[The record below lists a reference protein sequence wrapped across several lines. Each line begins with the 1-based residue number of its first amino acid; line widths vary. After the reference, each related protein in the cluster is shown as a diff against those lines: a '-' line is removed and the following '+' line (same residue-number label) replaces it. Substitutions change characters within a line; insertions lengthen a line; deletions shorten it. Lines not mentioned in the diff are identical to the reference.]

1 MIIIRS
7 FDVNHPGEEVQNLKG
22 GVAGGSILQGV
33 LRLGDEIEIRP
44 GHVRRDADG
53 NIRCTPIL
61 SRILSLRAEANEL
74 QYAVPGGL
82 IGVGLLVDPTLTRA
96 DKLVGQVLGVKGTLP
111 GIFMEIDI
119 NFFLLRRLLGVKM
132 VEGEKGARVRVF
144 VCVCVCACVV
154 VAGGGARASSGGDDE
169 TNTQL
174 TQIWS
179 NKPNLLIIIPDGV

>member
-7 FDVNHPGEEVQNLKG
+7 FDVNKPGEEVADLMG

-33 LRLGDEIEIRP
+33 LRLGDEVEIRP
-44 GHVRRDADG
+44 GHVRRDAEG

-61 SRILSLRAEANEL
+61 SRILSLRAEKNEL

-96 DKLVGQVLGVKGTLP
+96 DKLVGQVLGVKGSLP
-111 GIFMEIDI
+111 GIFIEIDI
-119 NFFLLRRLLGVKM
+119 TFFLLRRLLGVKV
-132 VEGEKGARVRVF
+132 VEGEKGAKVRVLWL
-144 VCVCVCACVV
+144 CVCVCSVWCC
-154 VAGGGARASSGGDDE
+154 ARARGESGGDDI

-179 NKPNLLIIIPDGV
+179 NKPEVLIVIPDGV